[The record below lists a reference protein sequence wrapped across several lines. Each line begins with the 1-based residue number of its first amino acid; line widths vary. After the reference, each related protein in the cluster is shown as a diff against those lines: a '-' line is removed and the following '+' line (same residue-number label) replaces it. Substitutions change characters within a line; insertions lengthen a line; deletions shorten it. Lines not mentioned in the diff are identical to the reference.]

1 MIVEIVRKADIAD
14 VATSHDIALRKWV
27 LAAAGKYPEGKMVAF
42 SRIKLAIG
50 EIHLIETS
58 PEELKIF
65 VQSEGESVIPEK
77 GTEITVFRHD
87 LVTIPPGT
95 SISARS
101 GTASPS
107 IFYLINWAIT

>member
-1 MIVEIVRKADIAD
+1 MIVEIVRKADISD

-27 LAAAGKYPEGKMVAF
+27 LAAAGKYPEGRMVAF
-42 SRIKLAIG
+42 SRISLTPG
-50 EIHLIETS
+50 EIHMIKTS

-77 GTEITVFRHD
+77 GTEIPVFRHD
-87 LVTIPPGT
+87 LVTIPPET

-101 GTASPS
+101 GTSSPS
-107 IFYLINWAIT
+107 VFYLLNWAIT